1 MDVLKSELDSLYS
14 KTHTR
19 THNLYQ
25 LNTIKL
31 KGDINYSLSLFKQS
45 IGKYYSQLT
54 IHKNHEQQL
63 RIKISNILLIHGCYE
78 LQGKRYS
85 RLYALARSHDTFIA
99 VHLDQLYKHLPP
111 STTQR
116 SILQHTHP
124 FTDSSIHRLVQSL
137 GNHLCLLWMC
147 LWTVL
152 RTGRRNVASVR
163 MWWVKQSASSKEP
176 TI

>member
-1 MDVLKSELDSLYS
+1 MDVLKSQLDSLYS

-63 RIKISNILLIHGCYE
+63 RIKISNTLLIHGCYE

-85 RLYALARSHDTFIA
+85 GLYTLARSHDTFIA
-99 VHLDQLYKHLPP
+99 VHLDQLYKNLHNRYREYFCKN
-111 STTQR
+111 S
-116 SILQHTHP
+116 HTHN
-124 FTDSSIHRLVQSL
+124 SSESP
-137 GNHLCLLWMC
+137 
-147 LWTVL
+147 
-152 RTGRRNVASVR
+152 SV
-163 MWWVKQSASSKEP
+163 KEFYR
-176 TI
+176 

>member
-1 MDVLKSELDSLYS
+1 MAVLLKTNNGCFKIGISLYS

-63 RIKISNILLIHGCYE
+63 RIKISNILLIYGCYE

-85 RLYALARSHDTFIA
+85 RLYVLACSHDTFIA
-99 VHLDQLYKHLPP
+99 IHLDQLYKHLHN
-111 STTQR
+111 R
-116 SILQHTHP
+116 YREYFCKNFRTHN
-124 FTDSSIHRLVQSL
+124 SQSL
-137 GNHLCLLWMC
+137 H
-147 LWTVL
+147 
-152 RTGRRNVASVR
+152 R
-163 MWWVKQSASSKEP
+163 
-176 TI
+176 

>member
-99 VHLDQLYKHLPP
+99 VHLDQLYNHLHN
-111 STTQR
+111 R
-116 SILQHTHP
+116 YREYFCKNFHTHN
-124 FTDSSIHRLVQSL
+124 SSESPPVKEFYRWRHAAGPSVF
-137 GNHLCLLWMC
+137 NHL
-147 LWTVL
+147 L
-152 RTGRRNVASVR
+152 RTLWSGH
-163 MWWVKQSASSKEP
+163 MWTSQLLSSL
-176 TI
+176 